1 MYTAHNKGQ
10 KYIKLNAVDI
20 IHIAVDI
27 INADI
32 LLLTE
37 KTITNCSGY

>member
-1 MYTAHNKGQ
+1 MYTTHNKG
-10 KYIKLNAVDI
+10 KSYIKLNAVDI

-32 LLLTE
+32 ST
-37 KTITNCSGY
+37 Y

>member
-1 MYTAHNKGQ
+1 MYTAHTKG
-10 KYIKLNAVDI
+10 KNDIKLNAVDI

-32 LLLTE
+32 ST
-37 KTITNCSGY
+37 Y